1 MENRTY
7 DIYYDELGDFLEI
20 FFGEPTKCYTE
31 EPEQGIFIRKDQ
43 KTSEIKSIGI
53 VSFKKRGVHVLN
65 KLLTQINKSLPI
77 NISLP

>member
-7 DIYYDELGDFLEI
+7 EIYYDEIGDFLEI

-43 KTSEIKSIGI
+43 ETNEVKSIGI
-53 VSFKKRGVHVLN
+53 LSFKKRGSHILH
-65 KLLTQINKSLPI
+65 KLLSQTNKTLPL